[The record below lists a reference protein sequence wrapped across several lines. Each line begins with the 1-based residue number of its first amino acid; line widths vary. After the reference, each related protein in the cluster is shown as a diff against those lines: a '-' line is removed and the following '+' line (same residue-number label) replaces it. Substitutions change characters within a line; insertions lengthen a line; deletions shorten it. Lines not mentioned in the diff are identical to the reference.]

1 MSLPTLLRS
10 RFGGLGSP
18 FWALM
23 AGLFLNRAGQ
33 FVQPMLVWWLTGAQG
48 MSLTEAGGVVSI
60 YGLGGAVGMLAG
72 GVVADRLGRKVALL
86 ISSLG
91 AMVFLLLL
99 PMAAGPAA
107 IVLGAAALAF
117 TYDLHRPAVQA
128 MVADLVPPA
137 DRLRAYALTYVTVNL
152 GFAVA
157 PALAGVLAESDVSAP
172 FFAAAAT
179 QALWA
184 FFVWRR
190 LPETRPAPSSSDPPE
205 GGLGE
210 VLADTT
216 YLRWLLAIGLSSL
229 LPFQAFV
236 VLAAWMKQEGL
247 QPSTFGAILGLNG
260 VLIVLIQ
267 PWVAPWVA
275 RHDPV
280 RTQAFAF
287 ALQGVGFALHGLG
300 LGVPGHLVAVM
311 VWTAGEI
318 LAAPVTSAV
327 VARLAPVHLRGR
339 YQGLLGTTFGLAG
352 MLGPAGGAAILDHFG
367 GWIWPVCLAL
377 GLTSAAVML
386 RQGPR
391 LRARFAAQTE
401 AAAPA

>member
-1 MSLPTLLRS
+1 MALPDLLRT
-10 RFGGLGSP
+10 RFGGLGAP

-33 FVQPMLVWWLTGAQG
+33 FVQPMLVWWLTGAHA

-60 YGLGGAVGMLAG
+60 YGLGGAIGMLAG
-72 GVVADRLGRKVALL
+72 GVIADRLGRKVALL
-86 ISSLG
+86 VSALG
-91 AMVFLLLL
+91 AMAFLHLL
-99 PMAAGPAA
+99 PLATGTGALVAGAF
-107 IVLGAAALAF
+107 ALAF

-157 PALAGVLAESDVSAP
+157 PALAGALSESDVSAP
-172 FFAAAAT
+172 FVAAAGI

-184 FFVWRR
+184 LFVWRR
-190 LPETRPAPSSSDPPE
+190 LPETRPARVAGDPPA
-205 GGLGE
+205 GGLRE
-210 VLADTT
+210 VLADRV
-216 YLRWLLAIGLSSL
+216 YLRWLAAIGLSSL

-247 QPSTFGAILGLNG
+247 QPSTFGAILGVNG

-267 PWVAPWVA
+267 PWVAPWVG
-275 RHDPV
+275 RRDPV
-280 RTQAFAF
+280 RVQSFAF

-300 LGVPGHLVAVM
+300 LGVPGHVVAVV

-327 VARLAPVHLRGR
+327 VARLAPVRLRGR

-377 GLTSAAVML
+377 GLGSGLVMISL
-386 RQGPR
+386 GPR
-391 LRARFAAQTE
+391 LRARFAE
-401 AAAPA
+401 IDRAASLA